1 MKNINKMLDN
11 SAYIYA
17 NRQNLVLAI
26 EDSNGLKN
34 KVVKLVG
41 LLRSNA
47 NSYDIKNLFDNMLI
61 IDQTIKSF
69 ADNISADVDKQ
80 LAGITEQGFLDKN
93 LTKIKI
99 SKASSKEYIQELKAL
114 MTKINGMVGML
125 KQANEDLKAIS
136 VASKNIQG
144 NFDELSRTI
153 KADGKDDQM
162 YISRYVNIL
171 ESKELVHNE
180 TINNC
185 NSTRKKIEST
195 ISVYNSILSQIR
207 REIDIVNDI
216 NYSRDT
222 GKQY

>member
-26 EDSNGLKN
+26 ENSNGLKN
-34 KVVKLVG
+34 KVDKLVG

-171 ESKELVHNE
+171 ESKELVHKE
-180 TINNC
+180 TIKNC

>member
-26 EDSNGLKN
+26 ENSNGLKN
-34 KVVKLVG
+34 KVDKLVG

>member
-26 EDSNGLKN
+26 ENSNGLKN
-34 KVVKLVG
+34 KVDKLVG

-180 TINNC
+180 TIKNC

>member
-80 LAGITEQGFLDKN
+80 FAGITEQGFLDKN

-180 TINNC
+180 TIKNC

>member
-1 MKNINKMLDN
+1 MKRRLIFLLCLLFSLPLLFAEEYMKVQFEKVSVELPAGWLVQSVSDSTIMLMMYSPDEINDHFRERI
-11 SAYIYA
+11 SIT
-17 NRQNLVLAI
+17 
-26 EDSNGLKN
+26 S
-34 KVVKLVG
+34 G
-41 LLRSNA
+41 LLTDDS
-47 NSYDIKNLFDNMLI
+47 
-61 IDQTIKSF
+61 
-69 ADNISADVDKQ
+69 
-80 LAGITEQGFLDKN
+80 TE
-93 LTKIKI
+93 
-99 SKASSKEYIQELKAL
+99 KEYIQELKAL

-180 TINNC
+180 TIKNC

>member
-80 LAGITEQGFLDKN
+80 FAGITEQGFLDKN

-180 TINNC
+180 TIKNC
-185 NSTRKKIEST
+185 NSTRNKIEST

>member
-26 EDSNGLKN
+26 ENSNGLKN
-34 KVVKLVG
+34 KVDKLVG

-144 NFDELSRTI
+144 NFNELSRTI

-180 TINNC
+180 TIKNC

>member
-93 LTKIKI
+93 ADRCKPAMIPIYYPEAIRNKSAVNIVLGIAGNKDDLYEN
-99 SKASSKEYIQELKAL
+99 KEVDEEEGRKL
-114 MTKINGMVGML
+114 
-125 KQANEDLKAIS
+125 ANEYNAIFQLTS
-136 VASKNIQG
+136 A
-144 NFDELSRTI
+144 
-153 KADGKDDQM
+153 
-162 YISRYVNIL
+162 
-171 ESKELVHNE
+171 
-180 TINNC
+180 
-185 NSTRKKIEST
+185 
-195 ISVYNSILSQIR
+195 
-207 REIDIVNDI
+207 
-216 NYSRDT
+216 
-222 GKQY
+222 